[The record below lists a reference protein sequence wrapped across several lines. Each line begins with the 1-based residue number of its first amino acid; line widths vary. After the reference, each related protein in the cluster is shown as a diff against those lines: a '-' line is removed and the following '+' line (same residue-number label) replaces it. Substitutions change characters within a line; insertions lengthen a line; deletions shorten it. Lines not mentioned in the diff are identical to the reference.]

1 MIGLV
6 CSIKTYGKFSMGLNV
21 LEGVL
26 QGWDIDCFRAVPV
39 EEAVFGWEFFF
50 CLVEVILVQY
60 ERIWQDISKEP
71 GQGCLST

>member
-1 MIGLV
+1 MVFFGYEGRLVCGLGRAGRVIGLV

-39 EEAVFGWEFFF
+39 EEAVFGWES
-50 CLVEVILVQY
+50 VE
-60 ERIWQDISKEP
+60 
-71 GQGCLST
+71 LSFIRR